1 MDWLVRMNRVLDYIE
16 AHLTDTI
23 DYDEIQ
29 HISCTSGDFFQR
41 MFSQFTGISLGE
53 YIRRRKL
60 SDAAIRLIDQKKSII
75 DLALEYGYES
85 SDAFTHAFKKLHG
98 VTPSEARKKAISLT
112 SYPKLSFNIIM
123 KGSES
128 MKYRIVERDAFIVVG
143 KTIQTSQERNMKFQE
158 IPMFW
163 DDFNRSGKTE
173 ALCKLSLEESVLGVC
188 YDGKPDG
195 TFTYMIGVVSDQTPD
210 MFETMTIPKATWA
223 VFESIG
229 PMPHTIQKVW
239 ADIFQNFLPTSGYEH
254 APMADFELY
263 PKGCIHDADYYSEV
277 WIPIVKKQE

>member
-29 HISCTSGDFFQR
+29 HISCASGDFFQR

-60 SDAAIRLIDQKKSII
+60 SDAAIRLIDQKMSII

-98 VTPSEARKKAISLT
+98 VTPSDAKKKAISLT
-112 SYPKLSFNIIM
+112 AYPKLSFNITM
-123 KGSES
+123 KGSER
-128 MKYRIVERDAFIVVG
+128 MKYRIVEREAFNVVG
-143 KTIQTSQERNMKFQE
+143 KSIKTSQERNLKFHE
-158 IPMFW
+158 IPKFW
-163 DDFNRSGKTE
+163 DDFNQSGHTE
-173 ALCKLSLEESVLGVC
+173 TLCALSAEENVLGVC
-188 YDGKPDG
+188 YDGMADG
-195 TFTYMIGVVSDQTPD
+195 SFSYMIGVVSNQATSE
-210 MFETMTIPKATWA
+210 FETISIPKATWA
-223 VFESIG
+223 VFESVG
-229 PMPHTIQKVW
+229 PMPDAIQKVW
-239 ADIFQNFLPTSGYEH
+239 SDIFQNFLPTSGYEH

-263 PKGCIHDADYYSEV
+263 PKGCIHDVDYYSEV
-277 WIPIVKKQE
+277 WIPIVKKLE